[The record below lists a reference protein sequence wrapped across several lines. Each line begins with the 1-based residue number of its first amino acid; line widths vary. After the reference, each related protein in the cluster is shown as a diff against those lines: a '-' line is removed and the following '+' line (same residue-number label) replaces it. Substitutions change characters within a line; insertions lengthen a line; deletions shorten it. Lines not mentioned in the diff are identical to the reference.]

1 MKALKGNKVYT
12 IGETEKAHYVALG
25 FDIQDDEGNVITHG
39 RGKTVPYDTYAE
51 VVKELEDLKKL
62 KAEEK
67 GKDDLSGMSVEE
79 LKEYAATTGINIG
92 NATSLDGILKKI
104 KEAGKA

>member
-51 VVKELEDLKKL
+51 VVKELKDLKKL
-62 KAEEK
+62 KTEE
-67 GKDDLSGMSVEE
+67 KDDLSGKSVEE
-79 LKEYAATTGINIG
+79 LKEYAAATGIDIG
-92 NATSLDGILKKI
+92 NASSLDGILKKI
-104 KEAGKA
+104 KEAQKA